1 VFLRH
6 KNNSLLAPRCTD
18 AAGCAKVGVLVLRSR
33 RREPAGSVAVRSGQR
48 EGPRIACSFVTL
60 LLILYHH
67 RAPRCSS
74 QSFCFCWKPYS
85 IYTYSLCRR
94 LRKPDTDT
102 STSLH
107 TSLHIRPCP
116 GSPSTHNV
124 TPDDLRAPSI
134 LPALH
139 LRLSTACKESAGAMA
154 STVRNN
160 PHNELMSALSTS
172 VFSQAFHLS
181 IS

>member
-18 AAGCAKVGVLVLRSR
+18 AAGCAKVGVLVSRSR

-48 EGPRIACSFVTL
+48 EGPRIACSLRHAPADRISLPGAALLFAEL
-60 LLILYHH
+60 LLLLEAI
-67 RAPRCSS
+67 PC
-74 QSFCFCWKPYS
+74 
-85 IYTYSLCRR
+85 
-94 LRKPDTDT
+94 
-102 STSLH
+102 
-107 TSLHIRPCP
+107 LHILPSSPTQKACLRHFNLSALPLCIYARP

-154 STVRNN
+154 STARNN

-172 VFSQAFHLS
+172 VSSQALHLS